1 MELRLPIGKSPKGQ
15 IQWPRVEGL
24 KFGMNTIRVAS
35 LSIILLLGLTS
46 CGNVKNQEPTSSQ
59 SHSSAK
65 SSQLKPSSAPAQCT
79 YAEKISGLNLISS
92 QLRAFEKTDLNK
104 AYSYASANFKKNV
117 SYDQFSVIISDQYP
131 MLLSLKNF
139 SVDSCL
145 TKYQLY
151 EFTVNAQD
159 TAGVKFKLYYLL
171 TDFSNTWGVEGVQLT
186 A

>member
-1 MELRLPIGKSPKGQ
+1 
-15 IQWPRVEGL
+15 
-24 KFGMNTIRVAS
+24 
-35 LSIILLLGLTS
+35 
-46 CGNVKNQEPTSSQ
+46 
-59 SHSSAK
+59 
-65 SSQLKPSSAPAQCT
+65 
-79 YAEKISGLNLISS
+79 LNLISS
-92 QLRAFEKTDLNK
+92 QLRAFEKTDLNQ

-117 SYDQFSVIISDQYP
+117 SYDQFSVNISDQYP

-159 TAGVKFKLYYLL
+159 AAGVKFKLYYLL
-171 TDFSNTWGVEGVQLT
+171 TDFSNIWGVEGVQLT